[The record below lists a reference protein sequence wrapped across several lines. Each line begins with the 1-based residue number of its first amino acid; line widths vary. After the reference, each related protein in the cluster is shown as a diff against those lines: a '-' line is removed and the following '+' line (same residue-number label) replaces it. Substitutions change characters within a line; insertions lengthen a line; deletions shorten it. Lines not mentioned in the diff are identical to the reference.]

1 MSNIIYMTK
10 EKIQELEKEL
20 HELKTKGR
28 PEIARKIAEARSH
41 GDLSE
46 NADYDAAKDEQGLL
60 ELKIS
65 KISEIL
71 SRSQIIKADE
81 FPDDKVYILSK
92 VKIKNL
98 NTNKIIEY
106 TMVSAEEADF
116 EKNKIAVS
124 SPLGKSLMGKSIGE
138 IAELKVPAGTTRFEI
153 LEISKSI

>member
-98 NTNKIIEY
+98 NTDKIIEY